1 MQITSSKG
9 FIQRAHGN
17 SNLPQ
22 QGLSRRFIAAMQQ
35 DKRDHRQAHNA
46 APGNTHAFR
55 MGGTFLQQQ
64 EQSAAS
70 STEQQ
75 ASDHFRDGMRMDD
88 QPRIPH
94 HGGQNIA
101 GGDGCFL
108 QTRGETGTEQP

>member
-1 MQITSSKG
+1 MQLGTRKG
-9 FIQRAHGN
+9 FIQRPYCGGD
-17 SNLPQ
+17 LPQ

-35 DKRDHRQAHNA
+35 DKRDHHQARDA

-70 STEQQ
+70 SAEQQ

-88 QPRIPH
+88 QP
-94 HGGQNIA
+94 
-101 GGDGCFL
+101 
-108 QTRGETGTEQP
+108 